1 MYVRNQRLNAPKEQ
15 TTSSNLADMGWVAAR
30 TRVDGGELLGWLMSL
45 TGEATPKACGVG
57 VARPQGHSW
66 APNSSIGSRVNV
78 GTFSPVPSPADL
90 WVVGGNARCR
100 RMLAGRGGGPVVVRA
115 GESPV
120 HGEGVQRVRSRR
132 AKRGGRW

>member
-1 MYVRNQRLNAPKEQ
+1 MRNQRLNAPQER

-30 TRVDGGELLGWLMSL
+30 TRRDRGELLGWLMSL
-45 TGEATPKACGVG
+45 IREATLNGCGVG
-57 VARPQGHSW
+57 VARPQGQSW

-78 GTFSPVPSPADL
+78 GTLPPVPSPADL
-90 WVVGGNARCR
+90 LAVGGNARRR
-100 RMLAGRGGGPVVVRA
+100 RMLAGRDGGPVVVRA

>member
-1 MYVRNQRLNAPKEQ
+1 MYVRNQRLNAPQER

-30 TRVDGGELLGWLMSL
+30 TRRDRGELLGRLMSPAW
-45 TGEATPKACGVG
+45 EATLKVCGVG

-66 APNSSIGSRVNV
+66 APNSSNGSRVNV

-90 WVVGGNARCR
+90 WVVGGKARRR
-100 RMLAGRGGGPVVVRA
+100 RMLAGRGGGPVVVR
-115 GESPV
+115 GRESRS

-132 AKRGGRW
+132 AERGGRR